1 MMGAEASKP
10 AKAPVAA
17 RTATTSDA
25 VSKADTDVIK
35 LLLGKLGYKPAT
47 LGDAY
52 KLVKDVT
59 GYDWKV
65 ENVTGIVKTLEEKID
80 ASNA

>member
-1 MMGAEASKP
+1 MSL
-10 AKAPVAA
+10 
-17 RTATTSDA
+17 SCFW
-25 VSKADTDVIK
+25 VSSV
-35 LLLGKLGYKPAT
+35 AT